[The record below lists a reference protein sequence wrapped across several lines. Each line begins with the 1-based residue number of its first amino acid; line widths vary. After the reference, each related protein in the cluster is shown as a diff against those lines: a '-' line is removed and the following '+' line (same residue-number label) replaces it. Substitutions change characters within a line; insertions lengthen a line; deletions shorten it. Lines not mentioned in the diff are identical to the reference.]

1 MKTAVTLSLL
11 SLGYAQL
18 KLKRGNLVT
27 TITSPDSG
35 GIKLDSPDCIDRS
48 NW

>member
-1 MKTAVTLSLL
+1 MKTTVTLSLAA
-11 SLGYAQL
+11 LGYAQL
-18 KLKRGNLVT
+18 TLKRGNLVT
-27 TITSPDSG
+27 AITSPDSG